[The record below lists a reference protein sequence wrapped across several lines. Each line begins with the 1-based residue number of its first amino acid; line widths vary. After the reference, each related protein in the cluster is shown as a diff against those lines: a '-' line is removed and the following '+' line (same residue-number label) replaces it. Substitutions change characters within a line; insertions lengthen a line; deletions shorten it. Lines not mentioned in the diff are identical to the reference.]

1 MFREIGKYKPL
12 PMVSWYNLKQVA
24 GTAFKSVVSK
34 IIGEQSDRR
43 LMLALAS
50 AENEFFDYTYRYKT
64 EGDKVQPDINNLR
77 DEIWIDFIADTGDGW
92 NSTYSVAYYAS
103 KRGLKL
109 NLPFGG
115 EADTHR
121 GDLLIFGGDEVYP
134 APSKLAYRNRLIAP
148 FEAAIGDDKPKESPH
163 VFAIPGNHD
172 WYDGLEAFTRLFCS
186 DLGSRWFAGRLT
198 RQKRSYFAI
207 KLPNNWWL
215 LASDGQL
222 HSNID
227 TAQLEYFRNIAAEHM
242 KEGDKVILSISEPVW
257 IYAHKYKKYGA
268 PYDESDLIYLQEE
281 ILKPNGAEVKVFLT
295 GDLHH
300 YRRHEEMNAKDEEAK
315 VQKITAGG
323 GGAFL
328 HPTHGGDFSVITEDH
343 HLPEQEPRSFEMKE
357 CYPSQKKSKL
367 LGWLNLIFPIIN
379 PGFGVLTGVLYLV
392 TIWIVSSTFHF
403 EFTHSIRGFFDQT
416 LRAFLVNPFAALW
429 LGAVAAG
436 FVFFTDTHSKLYKW
450 VGGLGHFGLNLFS
463 MAYIGLF
470 ATYINAKVFNE
481 NIVTGFIF
489 IPLIIFGLGWVIG
502 SFNMGLYLAISMNIF
517 GRHDNEAFSAIK
529 NPDYKNFL
537 RLHIDKSGKLTIYPI
552 KIEKTA
558 RKFRERNKGED
569 DIAFVI
575 PEDGS
580 RPELIEKPIQI
591 SNNKNQIPK
600 SKT

>member
-1 MFREIGKYKPL
+1 MLWKIGKYKPL

-24 GTAFKSVVSK
+24 GTAFKSIVSK

-50 AENEFFDYTYRYKT
+50 SENEFYDYTYCYKHV
-64 EGDKVQPDINNLR
+64 GDKVEPDVDVHR

-92 NSTYSVAYYAS
+92 DSTYSVAYYAS
-103 KRGLKL
+103 QR
-109 NLPFGG
+109 NLPFSYDGKRT
-115 EADTHR
+115 ETHR
-121 GDLLIFGGDEVYP
+121 GNLLVFGGDEVYP
-134 APSKLAYRNRLIAP
+134 SPSREGYRNRLIAP
-148 FEAAIGDDKPKESPH
+148 FEAAFGDDKPEEAPH

-172 WYDGLEAFTRLFCS
+172 WYDGLESFTRLFCS

-207 KLPNNWWL
+207 KLPNGWWL

-242 KEGDKVILSISEPVW
+242 KQGDKVILCVSEPVW

-281 ILKPNGAEVKVFLT
+281 ILRPKGAEVKVFLA

-300 YRRHEEMNAKDEEAK
+300 YRRHEEISGSEGTK

-328 HPTHGGDFSVITEDH
+328 HPTHGGDFSLITEDH
-343 HLPEQEPRSFEMKE
+343 HLPDQEPRSFEEKFS
-357 CYPSQKKSKL
+357 YPSQKKSKL
-367 LGWLNLIFPIIN
+367 LGWLNLLFPFIN
-379 PGFGVLTGVLYLV
+379 PGFGVLTGTLYLV

-403 EFTHSIRGFFDQT
+403 EFTHSVGGFLDQT
-416 LRAFLVNPFAALW
+416 LRAFLINPIAALW
-429 LGAVAAG
+429 LGAVAIA
-436 FVFFTDTHSKLYKW
+436 FVFFTDTHSRLYRW
-450 VGGLGHFGLNLFS
+450 LGGLGHFGLNLFS

-470 ATYINAKVFNE
+470 ATYINSKVFNE
-481 NIVTGFIF
+481 NIITGFVF
-489 IPLIIFGLGWVIG
+489 IPLIIFGLGWLIG

-517 GRHDNEAFSAIK
+517 GRHDNEAFSAIR

-537 RLHIDKSGKLTIYPI
+537 RLHIDKEGTLSIFPI

-558 RKFRERNKGED
+558 KKFRERKPGEENN
-569 DIAFVI
+569 AFVI

-580 RPELIEKPIQI
+580 KPELIEKPIQI
-591 SNNKNQIPK
+591 ANNN
-600 SKT
+600 